1 LSVSIGYITP
11 HFSWAES
18 ACHDGTP
25 IPTGL
30 QPNARRLAE
39 MAERIRT
46 RFGHAIIPVSW
57 YRTPAWNLRV
67 GGAVGSRHMAGDA
80 LDGRPSDISNLL
92 ALLHCVEGMLRAG
105 ELPELGGLGTY
116 PGWVHIDCRPKP
128 ASGHVARWSGSGVGS
143 EQ

>member
-1 LSVSIGYITP
+1 MSIGYITP
-11 HFSWAES
+11 HFSWSEA

-25 IPTGL
+25 VPTGL

-67 GGAVGSRHMAGDA
+67 GGGAVGSRHMVGDA
-80 LDGRPSDISNLL
+80 MDARPADLS
-92 ALLHCVEGMLRAG
+92 ALPSLILCVESMLAAG
-105 ELPELGGLGTY
+105 ELPELGGIGGY
-116 PGWVHIDCRPKP
+116 PGWVHIDCRPRP
-128 ASGHVARWSGSGVGS
+128 QSGHVARWSGLGVGS